1 MSKVTEALNN
11 VNKMGDTVS
20 LNIEDWEVIKQA
32 LTHQS
37 EMKKDKLK
45 ELLDDIQEVTAKI
58 YWLDE
63 DNFKQSDTE
72 KYAQEIN
79 DLVIAVEELQDKE
92 EAKWKIIL

>member
-37 EMKKDKLK
+37 EMKKELK
-45 ELLDDIQEVTAKI
+45 ELLDDIQKITAKI

-63 DNFKQSDTE
+63 HNFKQSDTE

-92 EAKWKIIL
+92 EAK

>member
-37 EMKKDKLK
+37 EMKKELK

-79 DLVIAVEELQDKE
+79 DLVIAIEELQDKE
-92 EAKWKIIL
+92 EAK

>member
-1 MSKVTEALNN
+1 
-11 VNKMGDTVS
+11 
-20 LNIEDWEVIKQA
+20 
-32 LTHQS
+32 
-37 EMKKDKLK
+37 MKKDKLK

>member
-37 EMKKDKLK
+37 EMKKELK
-45 ELLDDIQEVTAKI
+45 ELLDDIQKITAKI

-72 KYAQEIN
+72 KYAQEID
-79 DLVIAVEELQDKE
+79 DLVIAIEELQDKE
-92 EAKWKIIL
+92 EAKWKRY